1 MRRERR
7 SVGRIGGR
15 TRTLL
20 WNKMEAITRTSQSR
34 TPLIL
39 NKPSAMTQ
47 WSQLTM
53 KKNLDSLRTRMER
66 KRKRGIGATR
76 RKRRTP

>member
-1 MRRERR
+1 MRRARR
-7 SVGRIGGR
+7 SVGRIGVR
-15 TRTLL
+15 TRTLP

-34 TPLIL
+34 LPRIR
-39 NKPSAMTQ
+39 NKLPAMTR
-47 WSQLTM
+47 WSQSTM
-53 KKNLDSLRTRMER
+53 RKNLDSLRTRMER